1 MKQYAIIK
9 RAISNTLT
17 DKIDSVIY
25 TDKNL
30 NEALELCRK
39 NNLFLGVKQY
49 KWEVVELTTILSI
62 KSECDMSD
70 EEMKEYKEIISAM
83 DDDLQEIVDYD
94 EWSAIEYGETKV
106 DYWYSA
112 KNLYN
117 AGYRKITKIEK

>member
-9 RAISNTLT
+9 RAISNILT
-17 DKIDSVIY
+17 DKIDSAIY
-25 TDKNL
+25 TDENL

-39 NNLFLGVKQY
+39 NNLFLSAKQY
-49 KWEVVELTTILSI
+49 KWEVVELTTLLSI
-62 KSECDMSD
+62 KAECDMSD

-94 EWSAIEYGETKV
+94 EWSAIEYGETRV